1 MKKISADQQ
10 KELFGFSWQW
20 RFCPDEKF
28 LPRIPRRGE
37 YEKEDKDLLLSHATD
52 IIYEFQRVTEETPL
66 NRNAIE
72 CIVKDSSF
80 TYTEKVSNIVRLY
93 NYHKGIKEVA
103 RVSDVYF
110 FNDPKRWGR
119 TFSDIYAQLNPNGE
133 PLLNVRLIEL
143 SSALDKYIDD
153 PIERAFVLFLT
164 FSMKSYWEY
173 HICDLNWVYKYNH
186 LWFGYLIM
194 NGYLISNGY
203 LPITFNEMPRNEF
216 NQRLGLLF
224 GSLDAH
230 PLMELCISHM
240 CPVGYV
246 GNLLSHQKES

>member
-20 RFCPDEKF
+20 RFCPDERF
-28 LPRIPRRGE
+28 GPSVPREEYKERG
-37 YEKEDKDLLLSHATD
+37 KDLLISHATD

-66 NRNAIE
+66 NREAIE

-80 TYTEKVSNIVRLY
+80 TYNGKASNIVRIH
-93 NYHKGIKEVA
+93 NYHKGIEEVA
-103 RVSDVYF
+103 RFSDVYF
-110 FNDPKRWGR
+110 FNDPKQWGH
-119 TFSDIYAQLNPNGE
+119 TFSDIYAQLHPNGE
-133 PLLNVRLIEL
+133 PLLNDSLL
-143 SSALDKYIDD
+143 KLGSALDKYTDD
-153 PIERAFVLFLT
+153 PLEKAFVLFLT
-164 FSMKSYWEY
+164 FSMKSHWEY
-173 HICDLNWVYKYNH
+173 HSCNLDWIYKFDH

-203 LPITFNEMPRNEF
+203 LPIIFNEMPRNEF
-216 NQRLGLLF
+216 NQRLGLLV
-224 GSLDAH
+224 GGLDAL

-240 CPVGYV
+240 RPVGYV